1 MNVTSGTARQ
11 TAPFTLLAQQ
21 WEGVPDR
28 GAGGTGGVA
37 AGISRDALH
46 AAGVL

>member
-1 MNVTSGTARQ
+1 MGKQVQLAEEWLG
-11 TAPFTLLAQQ
+11 TLLAQQ